1 MKKFKFLSVCFVV
14 CALAAAFAIVP
25 GAFAE
30 DASADAP
37 VAVTLN
43 GALAEDLSFSKDE
56 KVTLD
61 AQTDLEGR
69 IRWQYL
75 ADEAENLWVSV
86 YGENSVSFTLTYAKV
101 FNMLNDENTAQ
112 IRCAVGEVFSDPVT
126 VTLKEQSAPIAKA
139 MSASPFA
146 LTRAAEEEGT
156 GTDEGT
162 TEGKVLYTFSV
173 DYVDENGDPLAE
185 SFESPDIEENTVVH
199 LSVTSPYV
207 EGMVP
212 TQTITEYV
220 YQMTGDEYEQ
230 VVYKEGTP
238 TPEGSATDNYSFVVK
253 YLKYGTNEPVANPH
267 EGEFSLKHI
276 YDQVVKSPEVT
287 GYLPYVQTVGRDYNS
302 EGADGYSDGWVLA
315 KNIRLIYNSNVSR
328 RIELTVYYMP
338 ADVNYKVSYFKQNL
352 NNDEYTKADEVTLIG
367 KTESSIDTAK
377 INEVTYEGFTRLLY
391 DSSAKIAADGSTEV
405 EVYFDRNYYLMMF
418 DLDGGYGVEP
428 TYAPYETPLTYAEP
442 AKDGYAFVGWDDLAT
457 TDTVENIATRDLPA
471 TMPAGG
477 GSYRA
482 VWREASSYFT
492 VAYWLEDPD
501 VTDKYNYW
509 GSYQIGITEE
519 GEKDGNVTTGS
530 VVDGANYQNYPSD
543 VATKYGFKADEM
555 RYSAYHHADSGVKI
569 KGDGSSVVNV
579 YYNRKAYTMKFY
591 YAISSGS
598 GENIKY
604 YVVGGTTYFFAKN
617 SVASARSSEIALLD
631 QYMKSHRNICG
642 EVSEP
647 TLNTEGLSRNYG
659 TGVDNSTVNGTDYQY
674 HYITFKAKYGADIT
688 GLWPCNVFNSVQ
700 RKVPNTHGEW
710 SGTTAFVSAWNGE
723 YNVYYSLHHSGKDDT
738 PEGNQTIKGNYCKLD
753 YQLLWENGDP
763 DDMTVAYLCFWENG
777 ANVSWSIP
785 ELYRYNAYV
794 PLLKGQ
800 TTDKPTKT
808 VDGVTYYLRNTYD
821 TCDNSTVKEQTPPG
835 LIGFT
840 FIPVTN
846 NAFENV
852 PWSSDEIKA
861 AGFEGVYNE
870 AYDVNFYYTRN
881 EYTLTFNNMGDV
893 LADKT
898 AVVPY
903 ETSLENFDFV
913 PTYPS
918 RIEENAYHFDG
929 WYTSETFK
937 EGTEFDFD
945 SATMP
950 ANNVVLYAKWAP
962 NEYTVQFYLDEEAMN
977 AGTKLEGYDDITV
990 THGSKVSET
999 VPDPTNGNYNFVAW
1013 FYQDANGVEK
1023 AFDFDMM
1030 PVRQNMKVYGKWKA
1044 DAIKPYWVY
1053 YRAAGTDIAE
1063 PELYVAD
1070 MTTGSGLVGTLKTFQ
1085 AKGADELYE
1094 AYREGWFPTEQSH
1107 SFTLSLDG
1115 ENTYVFDYVEVDKVP
1130 YIVRYLEAGTNAV
1143 LKEAKTVSDNRKAAV
1158 TENFEPI
1165 AGYVPDAY
1173 QKRLILTAN
1182 AEETGNNVI
1191 TFYYTA
1197 DTTHAY
1203 YKIGH
1208 YTENLKASESDET
1221 TWDEYASTQTMGDIN
1236 TTYPTDG
1243 KTDGSTLKLDIPGF
1257 TFDPNVAGS
1266 VLSGKLTAS
1275 GLELKLYYT
1284 RNEYPYE
1291 IRHQNRATGANLKTP
1306 QTGTM
1311 KYQATLTAS
1320 SETFFGYTLD
1330 TLVSDPTQS
1339 KIIQIENGSAASKN
1353 VITFYYTENQATY
1366 TYTVVGPAGCGTVS
1380 KNSETVNVLS
1390 GNAVGSDATAN
1401 PGYRFVGWYDN
1412 ADCTGTPVSNVASY
1426 TPQKTTDDEGH
1437 NYYTGGQ
1444 YYAKFEPDVAPL
1456 TITKAAGADTTIGSD
1471 ETFVFHIVGTDAYTN
1486 GIDLTVT
1493 IKGAPNSIVINDL
1506 PVGTYTVTEVTA
1518 WSSRYTPDGNNPREV
1533 QLVAPANITE
1543 ALENTVT
1550 FTNTMNKKQWLDG
1563 NGYTENV
1570 FTTVTAAPEAG
1581 N

>member
-43 GALAEDLSFSKDE
+43 GALVEDLSFSKDE

-86 YGENSVSFTLTYAKV
+86 YGENSASFTLTYAKV
-101 FNMLNDENTAQ
+101 FNMLNDENAAQ

-139 MSASPFA
+139 MNASPFA

-162 TEGKVLYTFSV
+162 GEGDATVDTSEEPPYTFTI
-173 DYVDENGDPLAE
+173 DYVNENNQAVADPFVAK
-185 SFESPDIEENTVVH
+185 DIQADMAVH
-199 LSVTSPYV
+199 ISVSSPYV

-212 TQTITEYV
+212 DNAVSEYV
-220 YQMTGDEYEQ
+220 YQMIGSEKEQ
-230 VVYKEGTP
+230 VVYTPGTP
-238 TPEGSATDNYSFVVK
+238 TPEGSETDNYSFIVK

-267 EGEFSLKHI
+267 EGNYSLNHI
-276 YDQVVKSPEVT
+276 YDQVVQSPEVT
-287 GYLPYVQTVGRDYNS
+287 GYLPYVQSVGF
-302 EGADGYSDGWVLA
+302 SDDWILA

-328 RIELTVYYMP
+328 RIELNVYYMP
-338 ADVNYKVSYFKQNL
+338 DDVNYKVSYFKQNL
-352 NNDEYTKADEVTLIG
+352 NNNEYTKADEVTLTG

-377 INEVTYEGFTRLLY
+377 INKVTYEGFTRLLY

-442 AKDGYAFVGWDDLAT
+442 AKDGYAFVGWDNLAT
-457 TDTVENIATRDLPA
+457 TDTVENIATSDLPA

-519 GEKDGNVTTGS
+519 GTKDGTVTTGS
-530 VVDGANYQNYPSD
+530 TVDGVTYKDYPDS
-543 VATKYGFKADEM
+543 VATE
-555 RYSAYHHADSGVKI
+555 YSFDTYDKMYSVYDHADSGVKI

-723 YNVYYSLHHSGKDDT
+723 YNVYYSLHHSGEDDT

-763 DDMTVAYLCFWENG
+763 DDKTVAYLCFWENG

-821 TCDNSTVKEQTPPG
+821 TCDNSTVNEQTPPG

-840 FIPVTN
+840 FIPVTD

-1053 YRAAGTDIAE
+1053 YRAAGTDIAD

-1070 MTTGSGLVGTLKTFQ
+1070 MTTGSGLVGTLKTFE

-1115 ENTYVFDYVEVDKVP
+1115 ENTYVFDYVEVAAVP
-1130 YIVRYLEAGTNAV
+1130 YVVKYIN
-1143 LKEAKTVSDNRKAAV
+1143 KETGEPMTQVSEKTVSNNRKAAV
-1158 TENFEPI
+1158 TENFVAIP
-1165 AGYVPDAY
+1165 GYVPDAY
-1173 QKRLILTAN
+1173 QKRLILTAD
-1182 AEETGNNVI
+1182 AAQTGNNVI

-1208 YTENLKASESDET
+1208 YTENLKASESAET

-1236 TTYPTDG
+1236 KTYPTDG

-1257 TFDPNVAGS
+1257 TFDPDVAGS
-1266 VLSGKLTAS
+1266 VLSGTLTAD

-1291 IRHQNRATGANLKTP
+1291 IRHQNRATGANLKAP
-1306 QTGTM
+1306 QTGMM

-1320 SETFFGYTLD
+1320 SETFFGY

-1390 GNAVGSDATAN
+1390 GNAQGSTATAN
-1401 PGYRFVGWYDN
+1401 EGYRFVGWYDN

-1426 TPQKTTDDEGH
+1426 TPQKTTDDDDH
-1437 NYYTGGQ
+1437 TYYTGGH
-1444 YYAKFEPDVAPL
+1444 YYAKFIYDTADL
-1456 TITKAAGADTTIGSD
+1456 QITKSGVN
-1471 ETFVFHIVGTDAYTN
+1471 ETLDPNTEFLFRVQGDPGDAHTRD
-1486 GIDLTVT
+1486 IDITVT
-1493 IKGAPNSIVINDL
+1493 VTGNGLVVVNDL
-1506 PVGTYTVTEVTA
+1506 PVGKYTVTEITD
-1518 WSSRYTPDGNNPREV
+1518 WSWRYTPDQEV
-1533 QLVAPANITE
+1533 RNVTVVSEASIIDNI
-1543 ALENTVT
+1543 VT
-1550 FTNTMNKKQWLDG
+1550 FANSRNADNKWLDYNVSADNLFKPNSTPEIG
-1563 NGYTENV
+1563 NE
-1570 FTTVTAAPEAG
+1570 
-1581 N
+1581 